1 MELRDVEDKIIDWL
15 IKKSRGLVTKQQIQ
29 MCRAHSHF
37 CGRFQK
43 QMFLVYAKGDYI

>member
-15 IKKSRGLVTKQQIQ
+15 IKKSQGLVTKQQFQ

-43 QMFLVYAKGDYI
+43 